1 MPLEDNVQFD
11 SSMDSVPEPTNFGD
25 ELHNYQ
31 VTYEDLDGEDK
42 TEIIAATQVITEG
55 DTYEF
60 WYGNVLA
67 FAINQESILQVRNI
81 SLMLMTD

>member
-1 MPLEDNVQFD
+1 MEENVQFD
-11 SSMDSVPEPTNFGD
+11 SSMDSFPEPNDSIG

-31 VTYEDLDGEDK
+31 VSYEDLDGEDK

-67 FAINQESILQVRNI
+67 FAISQESILQVRNI
-81 SLMLMTD
+81 SLMMEETK